1 MTSPSRAYLQL
12 PGDKSGGTTPTD
24 DWDNNINFTKAD
36 ALAKAQ
42 IFNAF
47 VVDYP
52 DWNESYVTGIQEIK
66 TATPTTETLNAN
78 SPVYDIAGRK
88 VATYGE
94 LSNGYIQLPKGLYIM
109 NGKKVIIR

>member
-1 MTSPSRAYLQL
+1 MIVFDVKKTLEKGHFVFGKVTFR
-12 PGDKSGGTTPTD
+12 
-24 DWDNNINFTKAD
+24 F
-36 ALAKAQ
+36 
-42 IFNAF
+42 IFREHF
-47 VVDYP
+47 VLRI
-52 DWNESYVTGIQEIK
+52 IQEIK